1 MMKRKIYIIVLLM
14 WMIAYTHLVLAD
26 TSRTTRAFRI
36 GSRIN
41 GSTPGSLLFVD
52 LNKKIAEDNANLFWD
67 DINKR
72 FGIGTNSPSELL
84 HIRSAGDAGIL
95 LEADINNVNENDN
108 PSILLTQDGGF
119 VKGLIDFPPNTNNF
133 RIKNN
138 TAGAGSFIILDSSSN
153 QISIN
158 TNNYFSLLGIGGVDN
173 ESAVSA
179 FGIIDENSIKYFEI
193 SSLGLSGSETGK
205 VFASKLIVGVD
216 TTPAERLEIED
227 DNATTIAQISNTA
240 TDGDPGW
247 GLALSG
253 VRQWTGYC
261 DDGDGDKFKIDIG
274 NIGGTN
280 AVTIDGEANVG
291 IRTAT
296 PTAPLTVVGGMDLTL
311 AADDNFTIDGSTNQR
326 TITIGAF
333 RQLHTPAMPGT
344 RALNYVID
352 ANNQSDTSAIVTEYK
367 AKGMSNGDLG
377 AIHQVDVDT
386 DNSTGGIIEAWHIE
400 KTGDGAVGVHAVHAG
415 IGVAVLHQDSG
426 SFIAIE
432 KAFIYDDSGASFT
445 DVTTELGS
453 ISSDIQLFVEDN
465 DLLYIGKDTMF
476 EAVEVLLQ
484 VVAVNPGIKPEF
496 YYWNGAA
503 WTQFGP
509 ADGSNGFRVNG
520 NIKWDADD
528 LSGWATV
535 SVNSVT
541 KYWVYIKRTTNNLS
555 TPPTENRIRYSTPT
569 EYGWDENG
577 VVNIDSLY
585 FGAIDADG
593 SWRIVR
599 SGDDLVFERRESS
612 SWVEKGAM
620 AP

>member
-1 MMKRKIYIIVLLM
+1 MMKRKIFIFVLLM
-14 WMIAYTHLVLAD
+14 WMTAHTSLALAD

-41 GSTPGSLLFVD
+41 GSTPGSLLFID
-52 LNKKIAEDNANLFWD
+52 LNKKIAEDNSNLFWD
-67 DINKR
+67 DINNR
-72 FGIGTNSPSELL
+72 LGVGTNSPN
-84 HIRSAGDAGIL
+84 SALEINGVIAVSDGTVGAPAFTFTNDTNLGFFRKSADRMIVAAG
-95 LEADINNVNENDN
+95 
-108 PSILLTQDGGF
+108 GGTIGTF
-119 VKGLIDFPPNTNNF
+119 Y
-133 RIKNN
+133 
-138 TAGAGSFIILDSSSN
+138 GAGFASGDGTGTKALIARSIGSATVPNFTFTSDQNTGMGASGADAISFITGGVSALFVDSSQN
-153 QISIN
+153 I
-158 TNNYFSLLGIGGVDN
+158 GIGTIAPV
-173 ESAVSA
+173 EH
-179 FGIIDENSIKYFEI
+179 
-193 SSLGLSGSETGK
+193 
-205 VFASKLIVGVD
+205 
-216 TTPAERLEIED
+216 LEIED
-227 DNATTIAQISNTA
+227 DNVTTILQISNTA

-274 NIGGTN
+274 NIGGIN
-280 AVTIDGEANVG
+280 AVTIDNAANVG
-291 IRTAT
+291 MGTTT
-296 PTAPLTVVGGMDLTL
+296 PTAPLTVVGGMDLIL
-311 AADDNFTIDGSTNQR
+311 AADDNFTIDGSANQR
-326 TITIGAF
+326 VITIGAF

-367 AKGMSNGDLG
+367 AKGMGNGDLG

-453 ISSDIQLFVEDN
+453 TSSDIQLFVEDN

-528 LSGWATV
+528 LFGWTTT

-555 TPPTENRIRYSTPT
+555 TPPTENRIRYSTPL

-577 VVNIDSLY
+577 AVNIDSLY
-585 FGAIDADG
+585 FGETDVDG

-620 AP
+620 SP